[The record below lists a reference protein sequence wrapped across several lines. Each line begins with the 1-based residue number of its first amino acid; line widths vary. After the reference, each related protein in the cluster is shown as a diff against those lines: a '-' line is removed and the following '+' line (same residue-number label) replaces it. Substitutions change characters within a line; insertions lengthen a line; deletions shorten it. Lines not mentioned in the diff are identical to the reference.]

1 MDCCGGETKKEITG
15 DPVGGI
21 KLGDGGKKYLFPL
34 AILISTIV
42 IAGAWIYIT
51 GLRASQQNGVGT
63 SRPSQASLK
72 DMILSSD
79 AVTLPLEWGDL
90 GIQLVNAGVIDEQKL
105 KAIYFQRGGLTEK
118 DWNLIDGSDNKNL
131 VFTSANSGFIL
142 NLLWALGLS
151 NKNDIL
157 ENGPM
162 SDPRYGG
169 AGTFASTGGWSL
181 AKGEAMDYYSKF
193 NFINLSAEQQA
204 LVEKVSKGIYRPC
217 CDNSTYFPDCNH
229 GMAMLGLLELMASQG
244 KSEEEMYRMALIVNS
259 FWFPDNYQNI
269 AKFMENKGVQ
279 WKDVNPQ
286 EVLGANFSS
295 SSGYRRVLSQV
306 QPVQGG
312 GGNSCGI

>member
-1 MDCCGGETKKEITG
+1 MDCCGEEPKKETTG
-15 DPVGGI
+15 DPAEEI
-21 KLGDGGKKYLFPL
+21 KPGDGGKKYLLPL
-34 AILISTIV
+34 AILISAIV
-42 IAGAWIYIT
+42 VAGTWVYIT
-51 GLRASQQNGVGT
+51 GLRVPRQNGAGA
-63 SRPSQASLK
+63 SRSSQASLK
-72 DMILSSD
+72 DILSSD
-79 AVTLPLEWGDL
+79 AVTLPLEWGNL
-90 GIQLVNAGVIDEQKL
+90 GVELVNAGVIDEQKL
-105 KAIYFQRGGLTEK
+105 KAIYSQRGGLTEK
-118 DWNLIDGSDNKNL
+118 DWNLIDSGDNKNL
-131 VFTSANSGFIL
+131 ILTSANSGFIL

-157 ENGPM
+157 EKGPM

-169 AGTFASTGGWSL
+169 AGTFASTGGWGL
-181 AKGEAMDYYSKF
+181 AKGDAMNYYSKF
-193 NFINLSAEQQA
+193 KFINLTPEQQA

-244 KSEEEMYRMALIVNS
+244 KSEAEMYRMALIVNS
-259 FWFPDNYQNI
+259 FWFPSNYQTI

-295 SSGYRRVLSQV
+295 GSGYRRILTQI

-312 GGNSCGI
+312 SGNSCGI